1 MRKERQDNSMI
12 EMDDVFHERVYAQ
25 VARIP
30 SGKVCTYGK
39 IGELAGYTR
48 ASREVGLAM
57 SRAPEGARLPCHRV
71 VYKDG
76 ALAPDYAFGGRDR
89 QRKLLEN
96 EGIAFNP
103 DGCINMQKHMW
114 PDDPPGRQL
123 TLFE

>member
-1 MRKERQDNSMI
+1 MKKERDGSGMI
-12 EMDDVFHERVYAQ
+12 EMDEVFHERVYEQ
-25 VARIP
+25 VALIP

-57 SRAPEGARLPCHRV
+57 SRVPEGTSLPCQRV

-76 ALAPDYAFGGRDR
+76 SLAPDYAFGGRDR
-89 QRKLLEN
+89 QRKLLES
-96 EGIAFNP
+96 EGITFNP

-114 PDDPPGRQL
+114 PDDSPVRQL